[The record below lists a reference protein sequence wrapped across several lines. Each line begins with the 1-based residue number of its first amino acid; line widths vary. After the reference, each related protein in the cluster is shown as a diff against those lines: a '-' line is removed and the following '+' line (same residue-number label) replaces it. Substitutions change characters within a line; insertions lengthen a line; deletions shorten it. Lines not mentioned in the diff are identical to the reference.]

1 MKKQVFISYL
11 FICQWRQPC
20 WITVL
25 IQNNLC
31 LFVWI
36 CLHLFSTLENIWRKE
51 MTALVYIWKS
61 IWKGTHLRSNY
72 TWRTRRS
79 SFALE
84 PLLVT
89 EKNKQNCQQ
98 LMLQRWWKYI
108 HIYIFNIYISTVY
121 SQSLLSVQD
130 VQEVRLYLKVPG
142 IEPQTHGIRATPHH
156 TVHKHPEQ
164 LVALYLQEDPLVQG
178 SLLVLEVLADPEK
191 EEQFWSM
198 TRCVESGRSNWQD
211 SSSGDGYIPS
221 HRGVLVGHHFLS
233 YPRSTKKKRKW
244 TEMLKRCNWRKTYI
258 LYQPVNR
265 FHRWVKLHRS

>member
-1 MKKQVFISYL
+1 MNLSSPILNSWQHLEKRNDCFGLYLKKYIKRDSPEVQ
-11 FICQWRQPC
+11 
-20 WITVL
+20 
-25 IQNNLC
+25 
-31 LFVWI
+31 
-36 CLHLFSTLENIWRKE
+36 LHLEDQEVQFCLGTPVGYREKQTQLSTTDAAE
-51 MTALVYIWKS
+51 MVKIY
-61 IWKGTHLRSNY
+61 
-72 TWRTRRS
+72 
-79 SFALE
+79 
-84 PLLVT
+84 
-89 EKNKQNCQQ
+89 
-98 LMLQRWWKYI
+98 
-108 HIYIFNIYISTVY
+108 IYIFNIYISTVY

-244 TEMLKRCNWRKTYI
+244 TEMLKRCNCRKTYI